1 MFALTWLRLL
11 ITVVVGVVSAALLAL
26 AAFSST
32 ASADHSWENYHWG
45 RTSNPFPLQLDN
57 NLSSGW
63 TPYLTTTSRDWS
75 LSEVLDTNTATSTNN
90 RRCAATS
97 GRVEVC
103 NAKYGSNGWL
113 GVASIWLSG
122 GHIVQGTVKVN
133 DSYFDTAKYN
143 TPGWRN
149 MVMCQEV
156 GHTFGLGHVNENFDD
171 PNTGSCMD
179 YTNNPDASPNNWYP
193 NAHDYEWLETIYSH
207 TGETNTYGSTTAASR
222 LPAAARDIDTGE
234 PAQRGQLIHR
244 SANGGVEIYRRD
256 FGGGHVVITR
266 VIRAVEVT
274 PAPETTSPGADRT
287 PAGRGG
293 TPGRSG

>member
-11 ITVVVGVVSAALLAL
+11 ITVVVGVASAALLAL

-32 ASADHSWENYHWG
+32 ASAEHSWEEYHWG
-45 RTSNPFPLQLDN
+45 RTSNPFPLQLDDN
-57 NLSSGW
+57 VTPNWDSYLATASSNW
-63 TPYLTTTSRDWS
+63 SQSTALDTTTPY
-75 LSEVLDTNTATSTNN
+75 STNN
-90 RRCAATS
+90 KRCAAT
-97 GRVEVC
+97 GGKVEVC
-103 NAKYGSNGWL
+103 NARYGFNDWL
-113 GVASIWLSG
+113 GVATIWISN

-133 DSYFDTAKYN
+133 DSYYDTAKYN

-149 MVMCQEV
+149 MVMCQEI
-156 GHTFGLGHVNENFDD
+156 GHTLGLGHVNENFDD

-193 NAHDYEWLETIYSH
+193 NQHDYEQLETIYSH
-207 TGETNTYGSTTAASR
+207 TGESNTYGSATAASR

-234 PAQRGQLIHR
+234 PAQRGRLIHR
-244 SANGGVEIYRRD
+244 SANGGVELYERD
-256 FGGGHVVITR
+256 FGGGNRALTR

-274 PAPETTSPGADRT
+274 PAPETTSPGADQT